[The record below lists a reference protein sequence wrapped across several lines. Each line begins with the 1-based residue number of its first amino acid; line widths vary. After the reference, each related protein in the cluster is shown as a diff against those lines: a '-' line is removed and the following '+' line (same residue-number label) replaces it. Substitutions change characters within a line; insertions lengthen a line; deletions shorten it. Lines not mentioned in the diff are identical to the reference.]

1 MNSLTVKPSFFP
13 KFYAHFS
20 PFSSCCWPRLGRSSS
35 VGFSLKT
42 KSFARRLALRLHAYD
57 SSKSDTSNGNNGDS
71 KPPNGTLVNFFVAHF
86 FYYAMFLLRIFF
98 ILWFG
103 LLCKIA
109 FMTAAGQLQF
119 MCAWIKEMLQCL

>member
-57 SSKSDTSNGNNGDS
+57 SSKRDTSNGTNGDS

-98 ILWFG
+98 Y
-103 LLCKIA
+103 
-109 FMTAAGQLQF
+109 FMV
-119 MCAWIKEMLQCL
+119 WIIMQDCFYDRRWATTIYVCMD